1 MRVRQ
6 SHFLAVL
13 LAAAAVGLGAAPVAS
28 AAVRPLPVQDPVPI
42 GQDQFFTGLV
52 NGHPP
57 GQAIIKVVCPGP
69 ATAGE
74 TGVPLEGQPVEV
86 EPAAATSVTPD
97 LGYTGAARSITAAL
111 STAVAVLI
119 GTFTSY
125 YVKEDIPTDIRVPC
139 SGTGTMVFAPAVGG
153 AAGFPAT
160 LMVEFAN
167 VTS

>member
-28 AAVRPLPVQDPVPI
+28 AAVRPLPVQE
-42 GQDQFFTGLV
+42 
-52 NGHPP
+52 
-57 GQAIIKVVCPGP
+57 IIKVVCPGP

-119 GTFTSY
+119 GTF
-125 YVKEDIPTDIRVPC
+125 
-139 SGTGTMVFAPAVGG
+139 
-153 AAGFPAT
+153 
-160 LMVEFAN
+160 
-167 VTS
+167 

>member
-1 MRVRQ
+1 MRVRL

-13 LAAAAVGLGAAPVAS
+13 LAAAAVGLGAAPAAS

-69 ATAGE
+69 VTAGE

-86 EPAAATSVTPD
+86 EPAAVTSVTPD

-125 YVKEDIPTDIRVPC
+125 YVPKNIPTDIRVPC
-139 SGTGTMVFAPAVGG
+139 SGTGTMVFAPAAGG
-153 AAGFPAT
+153 TTGFPAT
-160 LMVEFAN
+160 LTVEFAN
-167 VTS
+167 VAS

>member
-57 GQAIIKVVCPGP
+57 GQ

-139 SGTGTMVFAPAVGG
+139 SGTGTMVFAPAAGG
-153 AAGFPAT
+153 TTAFPAT
-160 LMVEFAN
+160 LTVEFAN
-167 VTS
+167 VAS